1 MLAIDVGDKI
11 KSPTSMSRILEIF
24 LSLSTKLGLKQNRQ
38 IFTIFLKIRISENIS
53 KVNPTVGFLLYL
65 FNSINI
71 SFNSNLNRCQNVC
84 RVLYFD
90 FRLKR
95 KNFHFHLKLGTSEP
109 FCSILT
115 KKLAYDIDHMIWSIW
130 RHGWKWTWSVR

>member
-1 MLAIDVGDKI
+1 MLAIDVGNKI
-11 KSPTSMSRILEIF
+11 YSPTSMCRILEIF

-38 IFTIFLKIRISENIS
+38 IFTIFLKISENIS

-109 FCSILT
+109 FCSSST
-115 KKLAYDIDHMIWSIW
+115 KKRPHHMDRIIWSIW